1 MMIFAKN
8 IFNVIESVL
17 SRLSSTR
24 VGTLDRNGAFGWK
37 NIDGET
43 AVRFVDNSWSIII
56 LAGKK
61 QL

>member
-8 IFNVIESVL
+8 ILNVIESVL
-17 SRLSSTR
+17 SRLSSTQ

-43 AVRFVDNSWSIII
+43 AVRFVDNS
-56 LAGKK
+56 
-61 QL
+61 